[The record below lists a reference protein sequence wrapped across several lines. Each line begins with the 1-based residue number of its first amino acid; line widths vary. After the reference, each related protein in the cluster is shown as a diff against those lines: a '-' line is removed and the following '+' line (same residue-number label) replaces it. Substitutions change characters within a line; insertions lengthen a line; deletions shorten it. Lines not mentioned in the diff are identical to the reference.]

1 MTDASP
7 RLRARRRGFHYKAYG
22 PLVRILIA
30 VRPVAVFALAAVLGS
45 FAFAGG
51 CAGPPRAAL
60 DGVGTLDPTAMRW
73 LPADQRLAVGL
84 AHGCEADDAIACEK
98 LGSLY
103 FVGRGVPKHPFH
115 ALSLWTYACQEGVGI
130 ACEQA
135 AAQLVQGEVIPRDL
149 ERAVAL
155 YDAGCSHGRGS
166 ACTAVGDLFTG
177 GRAMTPA
184 PRRAAR
190 AFKRG
195 CDRGDAPGCHAL
207 ALALLEGRG
216 VAHDAGQGIALLE
229 RACTR
234 EHATSCRQLATL
246 HGEGL
251 FVKADVAVAVAYERR
266 ACEAGHGPSCTDLGL
281 RARDEGRS
289 QDAMT
294 DLDAGCDAGDT
305 RGCALLGDA
314 WTMHE
319 PPDLALAAEGYARA
333 CQGGLWE
340 ACGRVAALEGAG
352 GIDEVRLRQL
362 YELACDAGEMTACDY
377 LAGMMLDGIG
387 GPSDPPGAARLYDR
401 ACEKDVA
408 SSCVHLAWMGRG
420 DGGLEPL
427 GWLERACDLD
437 ALACV
442 VLGEVHE
449 LDMVAGSEVKQAAD
463 AYQRGCAAD
472 DAGACE
478 RLASLYYRGRG
489 VTRDD
494 AVAARLFSVACDGG
508 RAEACAELGLMHEK
522 GLGVNPDAAW
532 SGHYHARAC
541 ELGFAPACKKA
552 PTAKVGNPAASSSV
566 PPK

>member
-1 MTDASP
+1 
-7 RLRARRRGFHYKAYG
+7 
-22 PLVRILIA
+22 VRILIA
-30 VRPVAVFALAAVLGS
+30 VRSVSALALASVLGCFAL
-45 FAFAGG
+45 G

-60 DGVGTLDPTAMRW
+60 DGVGRHDLEASRW

-115 ALSLWTYACQEGVGI
+115 AIALWTYACEEGVGI

-135 AAQLVQGEVIPRDL
+135 AVQLVSGGRIPRDL
-149 ERAVAL
+149 DRAVAL
-155 YDAGCSHGRGS
+155 YDTGCSHGRGS
-166 ACTAVGDLFTG
+166 ACTAVGELFTG
-177 GRAMTPA
+177 GRVLTPA

-195 CDRGDAPGCHAL
+195 CERGDAAGCHAL

-216 VAHDAGQGIALLE
+216 VSHDAQQGVALLE
-229 RACTR
+229 RACTD

-251 FVKADVAVAVAYERR
+251 FVKADAAVALAYERR
-266 ACEAGHGPSCTDLGL
+266 ACVAGHGPSCTDLAL
-281 RARDEGRS
+281 RARDEGRLR
-289 QDAMT
+289 DAMV
-294 DLDAGCDAGDT
+294 DLEAACDAGDT

-314 WTMHE
+314 WAMHE
-319 PPDLALAAEGYARA
+319 PPDPKLAAEGYARA

-362 YELACDAGEMTACDY
+362 YGLACGAGEMTACDY
-377 LAGMMLDGIG
+377 LAGMMLGGVG
-387 GPSDPPGAARLYDR
+387 GPSDAPGAARLYDR

-420 DGGLEPL
+420 DGGREPL
-427 GWLERACDLD
+427 GWLERACELD

-449 LDMVAGSEVKQAAD
+449 LGLVAGSKVEHAAD

-494 AVAARLFSVACDGG
+494 AVAARLFSVACDAG
-508 RAEACAELGLMHEK
+508 RAEACAELGFMHER
-522 GLGVNPDAAW
+522 GLGVSSDDAW
-532 SGHYHARAC
+532 SGHYRARAC
-541 ELGFAPACKKA
+541 ELGFTPACVKPA
-552 PTAKVGNPAASSSV
+552 AAGNPATASSV
-566 PPK
+566 PAK